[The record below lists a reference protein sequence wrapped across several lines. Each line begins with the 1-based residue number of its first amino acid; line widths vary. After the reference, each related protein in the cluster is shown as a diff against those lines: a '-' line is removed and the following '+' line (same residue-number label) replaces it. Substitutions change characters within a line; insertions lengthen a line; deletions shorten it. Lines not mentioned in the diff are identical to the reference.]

1 MSSRC
6 FLGMCFLN
14 VEMSDQLGLQ
24 GSLGRGDV
32 FWSLR
37 KMSVRTLLR
46 APSRSLPEGFRLHHS
61 QLLKLTKL
69 KAASYQAWSIIKHRI
84 LIVFAR
90 IARAWVLA
98 CFLLY
103 FVAGLWPVL
112 RGLHKNLRINSEI
125 VDFEDRNGRLPF
137 KNPQAT
143 CARAFLRRRR
153 PLRPQSRTS

>member
-1 MSSRC
+1 MR
-6 FLGMCFLN
+6 
-14 VEMSDQLGLQ
+14 
-24 GSLGRGDV
+24 
-32 FWSLR
+32 
-37 KMSVRTLLR
+37 
-46 APSRSLPEGFRLHHS
+46 
-61 QLLKLTKL
+61 
-69 KAASYQAWSIIKHRI
+69 RI

-90 IARAWVLA
+90 TVRAWVLD
-98 CFLLY
+98 CFWLY

-112 RGLHKNLRINSEI
+112 RGLHKNLRINVEI